1 MQAKIEESLELISMQ
16 PITKPLQQE
25 LLPELQQQFQS
36 AKPCAAGMLSLQMK
50 TDSAPALPVSLA

>member
-1 MQAKIEESLELISMQ
+1 MQ

-36 AKPCAAGMLSLQMK
+36 AKLCAAGMLSLQMK